1 MSQFELLYG
10 DPVLVCFDG
19 GDGGDDDPND
29 RGSSNLDGR
38 GKVNIESRLKQ
49 AEKDAKLARDEA
61 DRKAAE
67 ARQAAEEA
75 EAEKAKAFSQ
85 EDINTYLA
93 EDRRKHQ
100 EKYKKLEGAYQE
112 MLADKNLAAEQ
123 RSKFEGELQD
133 LQKTFRTKE
142 QQAEYERKQERER
155 YENELK
161 TSRDSATKWETMY
174 KGSVI
179 QRSLQDAAV
188 GAEAFNPT
196 QIIGLLTPMTQMRD
210 KMDAAG
216 NEIGEMAPMV
226 DFQDI
231 DEKTGDKIITLR
243 TPQEAVQRMKEL
255 PEYWGNLFRANVV
268 SGIGSG
274 AATGGVTSGE
284 SGRIDP
290 TKLTPDQYRKLRR
303 ENPEALG
310 LKKRD

>member
-1 MSQFELLYG
+1 MSQFELLYCH
-10 DPVLVCFDG
+10 PVLACFDG
-19 GDGGDDDPND
+19 GGDAGDGGSSDLDD
-29 RGSSNLDGR
+29 GGQ
-38 GKVNIESRLKQ
+38 VNIETRLKQ
-49 AEKDAKLARDEA
+49 AEENAAKAREEA

-67 ARQAAEEA
+67 ARQAHEEA
-75 EAEKAKAFSQ
+75 EAAKAKAFSQ
-85 EDINTYLA
+85 EDVNTYLA
-93 EDRRKHQ
+93 DDRRKHQ

-112 MLADKNLAAEQ
+112 MLADKNLASEQ
-123 RSKFEGELQD
+123 RSKFEAELQD

-142 QQAEYERKQERER
+142 QQAEYERKQERDR

-161 TSRDSATKWETMY
+161 TFRDSAVKWETMY

-179 QRSLQDAAV
+179 HRSLQDAAV
-188 GAEAFNPT
+188 GAEAFNPV

-210 KMDAAG
+210 KTDDAGA
-216 NEIGEMAPMV
+216 EIGEMAPMV

-231 DEKTGDKIITLR
+231 DEKTGERIITLR

-274 AATGGVTSGE
+274 AATGGVTSGDG
-284 SGRIDP
+284 GRIDP
-290 TKLTPDQYRKLRR
+290 TKLTSEQYRKLRR